1 MSKRLGIN
9 KVIRLTGKYVP
20 KWGYTSFSFLFKVW
34 VNFQKSGGLTCCSS
48 LSYTLLLAFIPFS
61 ISMASI
67 STWLPISNSLINDV
81 QIYFFSKF
89 IPQSGHQIYDLFRLS
104 FKHSSRLSILGL
116 LSLLGTCYGM
126 MFTVEQHIHQMWHI
140 KRQRS
145 LIKSLLLFT
154 CFFIGGPLL
163 VYTIALGVE
172 FLQMIIQNEEINL
185 MLAMLA
191 GNLVTLLS
199 FILIYKFLPS
209 KAVRWK
215 HAIGAGSLAGF
226 AFACL
231 QAYFSYSMRHLQE
244 EYYLLYGSL
253 AMLPVFLLWLYLS
266 VLILLVGAQIIY
278 VIELTPPRRR

>member
-1 MSKRLGIN
+1 MRRISKHI
-9 KVIRLTGKYVP
+9 P
-20 KWGYTSFSFLFKVW
+20 KWGYGSFSFLFKVW
-34 VNFQKSGGLTCCSS
+34 SNFQKSGGVTCCSS

-67 STWLPISNSLINDV
+67 SSWLPISNTLINDV

-104 FKHSSRLSILGL
+104 FKHSSRLSILGF

-126 MFTVEQHIHQMWHI
+126 MFTVEQHIHQMWQI

-145 LIKSLLLFT
+145 LIRSLLLFT
-154 CFFIGGPLL
+154 GFFTGGPLL
-163 VYTIALGVE
+163 VYSIASIIE
-172 FLQMIIQNEEINL
+172 FLQRIIQNDVAVQIL
-185 MLAMLA
+185 TVFA

-199 FILIYKFLPS
+199 FVFIYKFLPS
-209 KAVRWK
+209 KTVRWK
-215 HAIGAGSLAGF
+215 HAIGAGTLAGI

-266 VLILLVGAQIIY
+266 VLILLMGAQIIY
-278 VIELTPPRRR
+278 VIELRKVSHSR

>member
-1 MSKRLGIN
+1 MRR
-9 KVIRLTGKYVP
+9 IRKYIP
-20 KWGYTSFSFLFKVW
+20 KWGYGGFSFLFKVW
-34 VNFQKSGGLTCCSS
+34 RNFQRSGGVTCCSS

-67 STWLPISNSLINDV
+67 SSWLPISSRLINDV
-81 QIYFFSKF
+81 QLYFFSEF
-89 IPQSGHQIYDLFRLS
+89 IPQSGHQIYDLLRLS
-104 FKHSSRLSILGL
+104 FKHSSRLSILGF

-126 MFTVEQHIHQMWHI
+126 MFTVEQHIHQMWQI

-145 LIKSLLLFT
+145 LIRSLLLFT
-154 CFFIGGPLL
+154 GFFTGGPLL
-163 VYTIALGVE
+163 VYSIASIIE
-172 FLQMIIQNEEINL
+172 FLQRIIQDD
-185 MLAMLA
+185 LAVQILTVFA

-199 FILIYKFLPS
+199 FVFIYKFLPS
-209 KAVRWK
+209 KKVRWQ
-215 HAIGAGSLAGF
+215 HAIGAGTLAGI

>member
-1 MSKRLGIN
+1 MRRISKRI
-9 KVIRLTGKYVP
+9 P
-20 KWGYTSFSFLFKVW
+20 KWGYGSFSFLFKVW
-34 VNFQKSGGLTCCSS
+34 TNFQKSGGITCCSS

-67 STWLPISNSLINDV
+67 SSWLPISNNLVNDV

-145 LIKSLLLFT
+145 LVNSLLLFT
-154 CFFIGGPLL
+154 CFFTGGPLL
-163 VYTIALGVE
+163 VYTIAVVVE
-172 FLQMIIQNEEINL
+172 FLQVTIQNEAISL
-185 MLAMLA
+185 MLAMIA
-191 GNLVTLLS
+191 GNLVTLIS

-215 HAIGAGSLAGF
+215 HAIGAGVLAGI
-226 AFACL
+226 AFACV

-278 VIELTPPRRR
+278 VVELKSPYFKNKL

>member
-1 MSKRLGIN
+1 MRRISKHI
-9 KVIRLTGKYVP
+9 P
-20 KWGYTSFSFLFKVW
+20 KWGYGSFSFLFKVW
-34 VNFQKSGGLTCCSS
+34 SNFQKSGGITCCSS

-67 STWLPISNSLINDV
+67 SSWLPISNSLVNDV
-81 QIYFFSKF
+81 QLYFFSKF
-89 IPQSGHQIYDLFRLS
+89 IPQSGHQIYDLFRSS
-104 FKHSSRLSILGL
+104 FKHSSRLSILGA

-126 MFTVEQHIHQMWHI
+126 MFTVEQHIHQMWQI

-145 LIKSLLLFT
+145 LIRSLLLFT
-154 CFFIGGPLL
+154 GFFIGGPLL
-163 VYTIALGVE
+163 VYSIAVVVE
-172 FLQMIIQNEEINL
+172 FFQLTIRDEVINQI
-185 MLAMLA
+185 LAMFA

-199 FILIYKFLPS
+199 FVFIYKFLPS
-209 KAVRWK
+209 KTVRWK
-215 HAIGAGSLAGF
+215 HAIGAGVLAGV

-266 VLILLVGAQIIY
+266 VLILLMGAQIIY
-278 VIELTPPRRR
+278 VIELKKTVPK

>member
-1 MSKRLGIN
+1 MRRISKHI
-9 KVIRLTGKYVP
+9 P
-20 KWGYTSFSFLFKVW
+20 KWGYGSFNFLFKVW
-34 VNFQKSGGLTCCSS
+34 SNFQKSGGITCCSS

-67 STWLPISNSLINDV
+67 SSWLPISNTLINDV
-81 QIYFFSKF
+81 QMYFFSEF

-104 FKHSSRLSILGL
+104 FNHSSRLSILGL

-126 MFTVEQHIHQMWHI
+126 MFTVEQHIHQMWQI

-145 LIKSLLLFT
+145 LIHSLLLFT
-154 CFFIGGPLL
+154 GFFIGGPLL
-163 VYTIALGVE
+163 VYTIASIVE
-172 FLQMIIQNEEINL
+172 FLQRITQSDL
-185 MLAMLA
+185 VGQVLAVMA

-209 KAVRWK
+209 KSVRWK
-215 HAIGAGSLAGF
+215 HAIGAGILAGI

-231 QAYFSYSMRHLQE
+231 QGYFSYSMRHLQD

-253 AMLPVFLLWLYLS
+253 AMLPIFLLWLYLS

-278 VIELTPPRRR
+278 VIELKKVPRRR